1 MRNFVTLALCAMA
14 FIACQK
20 KTETTTE
27 SGTAADTLAKQEQPN
42 VQKTGYNIGDEATD
56 FSLKGT
62 DDKMYSLS
70 QYKDAK
76 GFIVIFTCNHC
87 PYAKAYED
95 RIVALDAKYKPLG
108 YPVLAINPNDASVQ
122 PEDSFELM
130 KVRAKEK
137 GFTFPY
143 LVDEGQKIFPQYG
156 ATKTPHVFVL
166 QKENGKNIVKYIGA
180 IDNNH
185 ENPND
190 VTEKYVEAAVDA
202 LLKNEPVKQ
211 SETVAIGCSI
221 KVKK

>member
-1 MRNFVTLALCAMA
+1 MKKILALALCIAA
-14 FIACQK
+14 FTACK
-20 KTETTTE
+20 KETPHTGQTDQ
-27 SGTAADTLAKQEQPN
+27 TADTLKKKEET
-42 VQKTGYNIGDEATD
+42 VTQKTGYAIGAEAAD

-62 DDKMYSLS
+62 DDKMYSLA

-95 RIVALDAKYKPLG
+95 RIKALDAKYKSLG
-108 YPVLAINPNDASVQ
+108 YPVIAINPNDPVVQ

-130 KVRAKEK
+130 KTRANEK

-143 LVDEGQKIFPQYG
+143 LLDEGQKIYPQYG

-180 IDNNH
+180 IDNNY
-185 ENPND
+185 ENAND
-190 VTEKYVEAAVDA
+190 VTERYVEAAVDA

-211 SETVAIGCSI
+211 AETVAIGCSI
-221 KVKK
+221 KVK